1 MQTQSGLGQRLGG
14 YTDDCL
20 ESLAFVSAGIPQAKY
35 SQEEGDCVVVNII
48 LGLFFFFL
56 THFYHIVY
64 K

>member
-1 MQTQSGLGQRLGG
+1 MTISLTVTQTQSGLGQRLGG

-48 LGLFFFFL
+48 WRFL
-56 THFYHIVY
+56 PRLR
-64 K
+64 